1 MTHTAKFTTEDKPSG
16 TVYYPADRL
25 AVELAGVAGC
35 RAIPE
40 ERMPY
45 IRSLGR
51 TLGFQI
57 TLLNG
62 EPLPPKPIPHPRP
75 RLDVEA

>member
-1 MTHTAKFTTEDKPSG
+1 MTRAALFTIEKKPAG
-16 TVYYPADRL
+16 AAYYPANRL
-25 AVELAGVAGC
+25 AVDLAGVAGC

-40 ERMPY
+40 DRMEY
-45 IRSLGR
+45 VRSLGQ
-51 TLGFQI
+51 TLDFQI

-75 RLDVEA
+75 RLDVVA